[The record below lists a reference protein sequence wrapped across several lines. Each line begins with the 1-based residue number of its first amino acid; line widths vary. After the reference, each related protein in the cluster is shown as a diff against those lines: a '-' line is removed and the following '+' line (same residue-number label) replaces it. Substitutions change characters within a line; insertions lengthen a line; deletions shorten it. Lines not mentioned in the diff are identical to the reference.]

1 MTAEPGH
8 SGSIEEDDAV
18 VSENLRQAPPD
29 PAPETADVGRAIRW
43 AVRATAHEFRRRAR
57 LVHPPASVP
66 PVRADEARLRQVFVN
81 LLKNAAEAVPPGRIA
96 EHEVA
101 IAARLEH
108 GHVLVEVRDDGC
120 GIAPEH
126 LARIFE
132 PFFTTRPVGEGT
144 GLGLAVCREIVSALG
159 GEIQVQSQVGRGAT
173 FCVVL
178 PVAGDTGQRGH
189 GLDPAPVPARIL
201 IVDPDAMIHRTMRRL
216 LRDHEVV
223 CVTGAPDALA
233 RVDHGERFDI
243 ILTELLMPVMTGIEL
258 YHRVRAR
265 DPEAARR
272 VVFVTSGVHATPGA
286 EQFLRSIS
294 SSNLTLE
301 KPFGQTELDSVVTL
315 MLADRLAG

>member
-8 SGSIEEDDAV
+8 SGLIDEDDAV
-18 VSENLRQAPPD
+18 VAEDLRQALPE

-57 LVHPPASVP
+57 LVHHPACVP

-81 LLKNAAEAVPPGRIA
+81 LLRNAADAVPPGRIA

-108 GHVLVEVRDDGC
+108 GHILVEVRDDGC

-144 GLGLAVCREIVSALG
+144 GLGLAVCREIVSSLG
-159 GEIQVQSQVGRGAT
+159 GEIRVQSQLGRGAT

-178 PVAGDTGQRGH
+178 PVAGDARERGP
-189 GLDPAPVPARIL
+189 GLDPATVPARIL
-201 IVDPDAMIHRTMRRL
+201 VVDPDAMIHRTMRRL

-233 RVDHGERFDI
+233 LVGDGERFDI

-258 YHRVRAR
+258 YHRVRAS

-272 VVFVTSGVHATPGA
+272 VVFVTSGVHATPSA

-301 KPFGQTELDSVVTL
+301 KPFGQPELDSVVTL